1 MDIGYTWEGF
11 KADVQKGM
19 MFNKVNKY
27 FKDATYEDDVN
38 FYRYRF
44 EAAKKVSN
52 NVLRHFV
59 AKLNDIAIDG
69 ALKDGL
75 KYDENRYLL
84 EETKLAYLSK
94 HVRWE
99 FNEKKKEKV
108 GRTASFNPY
117 TGEYKSFK

>member
-1 MDIGYTWEGF
+1 
-11 KADVQKGM
+11 

-27 FKDATYEDDVN
+27 FKGATYEDDDN
-38 FYRYRF
+38 FYGYRF
-44 EAAKKVSN
+44 EAAQKVSN

-99 FNEKKKEKV
+99 FNDKNRALV
-108 GRTASFNPY
+108 AGTASFNPY
-117 TGEYKSFK
+117 TGEYTSFK